1 VSGLNVEL
9 LAGFQP
15 PSIETDKIELRS
27 QNLATLAMELQPIQG
42 LEDFKKSRDLGD
54 AIRAE
59 RTLIAQTFNGLIAW
73 FHGGHKAAIAKR
85 DKYDKPLEAGEARL
99 GRLQGQYILAEKEKE
114 RRAAAE
120 RDRIEAEKR
129 AAEEKALRLAQ
140 EAEQR
145 AREEEEAKRRAAE
158 RAEQAKLAAA
168 RAKDQ
173 EERFK
178 QERIAEEEKR
188 ISEAAAKR
196 EADAKAEA
204 NRIVAEAAAAETKI
218 VEEKPAA
225 YDPGLGSGLA
235 GRRNFKWKMINPE
248 LLPREFW
255 MPDETKIG
263 EYVRK
268 TKAEGLLLNGAVW
281 SFIDPGTQ
289 RTGR

>member
-1 VSGLNVEL
+1 MSGLNAEA

-15 PSIETDKIELRS
+15 PSVETDKIELRS
-27 QNLATLAMELQPIQG
+27 QNLATLAMELQPIQS

-99 GRLQGQYILAEKEKE
+99 GRIQGQYILAEKEKE

-145 AREEEEAKRRAAE
+145 AREEAEAKRQAAE
-158 RAEQAKLAAA
+158 REARAREAAA
-168 RAKDQ
+168 AAQGQAEK
-173 EERFK
+173 FK
-178 QERIAEEEKR
+178 QMRIAEEEAR
-188 ISEAAAKR
+188 IKEAK
-196 EADAKAEA
+196 AKAEA
-204 NRIVAEAAAAETKI
+204 EAKAEADRILAAAATAETKI

-225 YDPGLGSGLA
+225 YDPGLGTGLA
-235 GRRNFKWKMINPE
+235 ARRNFKWNMINAE
-248 LLPREFW
+248 LLPHEFW

-268 TKAEGLLLNGAVW
+268 TKTEGLVLNGAVW